1 MINKIKNNIKSLIG
15 ERVSLQINMGRN
27 KEDFCEGIVMEIYPY
42 IFTVKVGNLVKS
54 FSYNDVLIKDVIIRK
69 I

>member
-1 MINKIKNNIKSLIG
+1 MISKIKSNIKSLIG

-27 KEDFCEGIVMEIYPY
+27 KEDFCEGVIMEMYPFV
-42 IFTVKVGNLVKS
+42 FTVKVGDLVKS
-54 FSYNDVLIKDVIIRK
+54 FSYNDVLTRDVIIRK

>member
-27 KEDFCEGIVMEIYPY
+27 KEDFCEGIVMEMYPY

-54 FSYNDVLIKDVIIRK
+54 FSYNDVLTKDVIIRK